1 MAQNSETI
9 AETGAFMTAEDLAR
23 LPDDEGKYEL
33 VEGRLVKMPPT
44 GGGHDS
50 IASRLHIA
58 LGAFVEAHNLG
69 ECTLSQAGYRLSLP
83 GKPDTVLAPD
93 LAFVRA
99 DRLPQPGTAAW
110 DEFWQL
116 ARDLVVEVVSPS
128 ESRPKMEALAREPQA
143 RMREPGSRK
152 HQPPKA
158 RARQWLDAGA
168 RLVWLIWPKAKQ
180 VEVWQPGSNKPT
192 QTLSVSDLLDGL
204 DVVPGFSYP
213 IARLFR

>member
-23 LPDDEGKYEL
+23 LPDDVGKYEL

-69 ECTLSQAGYRLSLP
+69 ECTLSQAGYKLSQP
-83 GKPDTVLAPD
+83 GKQDTVLAPD

-116 ARDLVVEVVSPS
+116 APDLVVEVVSPS
-128 ESRPKMEALAREPQA
+128 ESRPKMEA
-143 RMREPGSRK
+143 
-152 HQPPKA
+152 

-168 RLVWLIWPKAKQ
+168 GLVWLIWPKAKQ
-180 VEVWQPGSNKPT
+180 VEVWRPGSNKPT
-192 QTLSVSDLLDGL
+192 QTLSASDTLDGL
-204 DVVPGFSYP
+204 DVVPGFSHP